1 MILQYN
7 EIIAMGFR
15 IGRDI
20 PQATVELAIETAELY
35 YIQPS
40 IDPEQFE
47 ALRQLP
53 STSVLLVGGL
63 FVDADN
69 KSHFIA
75 GLKKGIAMIAY
86 AELLRMNINATTFG
100 SVQKNDEYSVN
111 VDPKEQIKYFLS
123 VGLHYVRE
131 VCELSGYKWHAQTGV
146 IREAYYTRKEEKGW
160 R

>member
-1 MILQYN
+1 M
-7 EIIAMGFR
+7 AMGFR

-40 IDPEQFE
+40 INPEQFE
-47 ALRQLP
+47 ELRQLP
-53 STSVLLVGGL
+53 ATSALLVGGL
-63 FVDADN
+63 FVDTDN
-69 KSHFIA
+69 NSHFIA
-75 GLKKGIAMIAY
+75 GLKKGIAHIAY

-100 SVQKNDEYSVN
+100 SVQKNDEYSTN
-111 VDPKEQIKYFLS
+111 VDPREQIKYFLA
-123 VGLHYVRE
+123 VGTQYVRE

-146 IREAYYTRKEEKGW
+146 NRETYYTRKEVKGW